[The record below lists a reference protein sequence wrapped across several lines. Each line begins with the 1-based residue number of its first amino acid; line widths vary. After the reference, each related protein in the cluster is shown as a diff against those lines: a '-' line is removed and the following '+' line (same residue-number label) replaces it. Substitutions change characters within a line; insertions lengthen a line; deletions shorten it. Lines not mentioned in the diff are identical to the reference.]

1 MGKPKYVAYP
11 PILDPSQRTGA
22 IGGLYGQGLEF
33 LNQGADYLTEGAQ
46 RFFQPSFDFAFD
58 VLQPFSEQIGPYT
71 DAIMRQS
78 RRSFEQML
86 PYQEQAFQKAGAF
99 FTPDFLK
106 ARSESIYDQQQT
118 EQDFLTKLMF
128 GLTETGVNLGQNL
141 VSQNLQGAQ
150 LGLQTS
156 QLGGS
161 WLDQLLGQQFQVEQG
176 NVDLENAKRQM
187 DRANQFDW
195 GNLMQTAAPFAS
207 FIPGVG
213 PLLSAGL
220 SIGGSATSQAQ
231 GLGGGG
237 GFGDYLSN
245 MMTMNA
251 IREQLDGR
259 NSITSSSGTGFRNP
273 SNDWFYSGSIGNY

>member
-11 PILDPSQRTGA
+11 NVLEPGARRTDIDLLESLGREFSQ
-22 IGGLYGQGLEF
+22 Q
-33 LNQGADYLTEGAQ
+33 GAQ

-58 VLQPFSEQIGPYT
+58 VMQPFSEQIGPYT

-141 VSQNLQGAQ
+141 ISQNLQA
-150 LGLQTS
+150 S
-156 QLGGS
+156 QFGGT
-161 WLDQLLGQQFQVEQG
+161 WLDALLGQQFQVEQG
-176 NVDLENAKRQM
+176 NVDLENAKRQV

-195 GNLMQTAAPFAS
+195 GNLMQTVAPFAS

-220 SIGGSATSQAQ
+220 QIGGGAVSQSQ

-245 MMTMNA
+245 MTTMNA
-251 IREQLDGR
+251 IKDQLGLRDTQFDKAFGGGYG
-259 NSITSSSGTGFRNP
+259 SPIMSSAG
-273 SNDWFYSGSIGNY
+273 IGWRGY